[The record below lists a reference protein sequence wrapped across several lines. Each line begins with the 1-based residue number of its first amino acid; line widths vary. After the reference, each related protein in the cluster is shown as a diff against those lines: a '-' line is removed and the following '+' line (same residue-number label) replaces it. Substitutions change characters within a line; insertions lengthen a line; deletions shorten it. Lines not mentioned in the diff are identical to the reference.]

1 MKTKRSILSL
11 LLAVVVSGC
20 ASNVEVVY
28 PGSPTPSP
36 TGVVLV
42 RFTEPM
48 TSVSVRVDGALVVE
62 DEHTERIEIRGVPA
76 GEREV
81 TVAASEGSRVRPVHR
96 TEVVIVRPDQPV
108 ALLVATPPLSTG
120 YWIRSAVGALVTG
133 AMVVFAD
140 AF

>member
-1 MKTKRSILSL
+1 MKTKNAILGL
-11 LLAVVVSGC
+11 LLAVAVSGC
-20 ASNVEVVY
+20 ASNVEAVY
-28 PGSPTPSP
+28 PGSPTPAP

-62 DEHTERIEIRGVPA
+62 DEHTERIEVRGVPA

-81 TVAASEGSRVRPVHR
+81 TVAASESVRVRPVHR
-96 TEVVIVRPDQPV
+96 TEVVTVRADRPV
-108 ALLVATPPLSTG
+108 AILVATPPLSTG
-120 YWIRSAVGALVTG
+120 YWIRSAIGAVVTG

-140 AF
+140 SF

>member
-1 MKTKRSILSL
+1 MKTKRLSLAL
-11 LLAVVVSGC
+11 LLAMVVSGC
-20 ASNVEVVY
+20 ASNVEAVY
-28 PGSPTPSP
+28 PGSPTPAP
-36 TGVVLV
+36 TGVLIV

-62 DEHTERIEIRGVPA
+62 DEHTERVEVRGVPT

-81 TVAASEGSRVRPVHR
+81 TVAASESSRVRPVHR
-96 TEVVIVRPDQPV
+96 TEVVTVRPDQPV

-120 YWIRSAVGALVTG
+120 YWIRSAVGAVVTG